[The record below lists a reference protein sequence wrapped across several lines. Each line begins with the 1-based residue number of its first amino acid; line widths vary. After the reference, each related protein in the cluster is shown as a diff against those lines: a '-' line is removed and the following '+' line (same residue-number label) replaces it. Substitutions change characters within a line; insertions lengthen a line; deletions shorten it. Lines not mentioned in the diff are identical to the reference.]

1 MRLKIV
7 VVVTLLLSLLFIL
20 SIADLVFCA
29 EPLEKRTLPN
39 GMTLITQEDHS
50 RDIVAICTYVNGG
63 GRTET
68 PVLSGLSHYFEHLIF
83 RGGTSKQA
91 ELEMRKKFKA
101 LGTFYG
107 YTFEDG
113 TCYYIVVPKE
123 NLPEALDRYCDV
135 LLNLEITQ
143 SRVETE
149 RGIILEE
156 FSQSYFDVPFGMS
169 YYNLYQTAFTHHP
182 YGQTVIGDS
191 AVVRK
196 ANMEIFQKFYDER
209 YTPDQFITAA
219 VGDFDTEE
227 LTAEIEKTFGQ
238 FPAGGMNFE
247 LGKIEPPQGE
257 FRQVNHHMPVSKVS
271 FALGFHIVPYSAPEF
286 PTIELLNHALTN
298 HTNGKLVERLVKE
311 TGLFSNISGYI
322 DRTKDPGLWMIFGDL
337 ETDKMDEAFSAL
349 FSELSKVV
357 MEGLSPAELESV
369 KGALIRE
376 YRSSRES
383 FFRQAEALSLYELSS
398 NLSLEGLYC
407 QRIEAVKPGDIMN
420 AASRFL
426 RVENA
431 TLSLVLPE
439 EIEAPN
445 ASSWAERLRVEVEE
459 PNAVSQALPPPEE
472 IMLNNGVVL
481 LLQPDKSSEIGSM
494 EIYVRGGLWAEP
506 EGQEGVADFLCRA
519 LTRGTM
525 EMNGAEFAE
534 ITGKLGISLSAQ
546 AKEDFCRMSLNSTS
560 DVFIK
565 GVELAGLAFTRP
577 GLRDDDIESIRREKL
592 AEIRAIGD
600 ETYDLT
606 RMEFN
611 RLLYKNNPYQRPI
624 MGYEESV
631 EKISRDDLTGFHHKL
646 FCGKNIII
654 AAAGNFNAGEVI
666 QLAGDIFSE
675 IEAGKQFVY
684 KPQREHRPGEPVVKI
699 IDKDRAQT
707 TYNLGW
713 AAPSA
718 KSEDYLPLTMALRIL
733 SSKMFFRF
741 VYEEGICYRMW
752 TRYTE
757 MIGSGKFWFET
768 GISPEN
774 YGFSKTEVLKE
785 FNSFL
790 KNPITEEMLSN
801 AKRES
806 LQTMKL
812 GTETTTERARTLAK
826 YYLLGYGPDYIYRFP
841 YLINKISAK
850 QVKKAAKKYL
860 KPDGY
865 SLLVVGKTG

>member
-1 MRLKIV
+1 MLKK
-7 VVVTLLLSLLFIL
+7 LLSLIFIL
-20 SIADLVFCA
+20 TIANLAFSE
-29 EPLEKRTLPN
+29 EPLEKRTLHN

-63 GRTET
+63 ARTET
-68 PVLSGLSHYFEHLIF
+68 PELSGLSHYFEHLIF

-156 FSQSYFDVPFGMS
+156 FSQSYFDVPHGMT
-169 YYNLYQTAFTHHP
+169 YYNLYQTAYTNHP

-196 ANMEIFQKFYDER
+196 ANMEVFQKFYDER
-209 YTPDQFITAA
+209 YTPDQFVTAA
-219 VGDFDTEE
+219 VGDFNTRE
-227 LTAEIEKTFGQ
+227 LTAEIEKTFGK

-298 HTNGKLVERLVKE
+298 YTSGRLVKRLVKE
-311 TGLFSNISGYI
+311 TGLFSNIFSYM

-349 FSELSKVV
+349 FTELSKMVT
-357 MEGLSPAELESV
+357 EGLSPAELESA
-369 KGALIRE
+369 KGELSRE
-376 YRSSRES
+376 YKSSRES
-383 FFRQAEALSLYELSS
+383 FFRRAESLCLYELTS
-398 NLSLEGLYC
+398 NLSLEGLYT
-407 QRIEAVKPGDIMN
+407 QRISAVDEEKIDK
-420 AASRFL
+420 AAERFL
-426 RVENA
+426 RLNNA

-439 EIEAPN
+439 GFIAPI
-445 ASSWAERLRVEVEE
+445 ASVWADRLRVKVEE
-459 PNAVSQALPPPEE
+459 PVTSAQAVIPPEE
-472 IMLNNGVVL
+472 IQLANGVVL
-481 LLQPDKSSEIGSM
+481 LLQSDKSSEMASM

-506 EGQEGVADFLCRA
+506 EGQEGAADFLCRA

-560 DVFIK
+560 DVFMQ

-600 ETYDLT
+600 ETYDMT

-624 MGYEESV
+624 MGYEKSV
-631 EKISRDDLTGFHHKL
+631 EKISRENLLDFHHKL

-654 AAAGNFNAGEVI
+654 AAAGNFNAGKVI
-666 QLAGDIFSE
+666 QLTGEIFSE
-675 IEAGKQFVY
+675 IEAGEQFAY
-684 KPQREHRPGEPVVKI
+684 KPQREHRPSKPIVEI
-699 IDKDRAQT
+699 IDKERAQT

-733 SSKMFFRF
+733 SSQMFFRF

-757 MIGSGKFWFET
+757 MIGPGKFWFET

-790 KNPITEEMLSN
+790 KNPITEEMLSD

-865 SLLVVGKTG
+865 SLLVVGKTK